1 MIAARKASDVQARG
15 WIFDLDGTLTVA
27 QHDFPAIRRE
37 LGIPADEDI
46 LKHLGRLPI
55 AEREQLNARL
65 DAIELR
71 LAAEVAP
78 APGAADLVRQLH
90 DSGMRL
96 GILTRNLRKVAM
108 ASLERIGVLDCF
120 APEHILGRN
129 DAPPKPAP
137 DGIHQLLA
145 DWQLQHSEAVMVG
158 DFRFDLEAGRAA
170 GCHTCL
176 VFPDNAWP
184 ELTDLHVAD
193 CHALLAYLRRVTCSV
208 AWTDPQ
214 P

>member
-1 MIAARKASDVQARG
+1 MHQVRG

-46 LKHLGRLPI
+46 LTHLGRLPI
-55 AEREQLNARL
+55 AERQRLNEQL

-71 LAAEVAP
+71 LAAEVEP
-78 APGAADLVRQLH
+78 APGAAELIRALH
-90 DSGMRL
+90 ADGQHL
-96 GILTRNLRKVAM
+96 GILTRNLHRVAM

-120 APEHILGRN
+120 ASDHIIGR
-129 DAPPKPAP
+129 DEAPPKPAP
-137 DGIHQLLA
+137 DGIHRLLA
-145 DWQLQHSEAVMVG
+145 DWQLREAEAVMVG

-170 GCHTCL
+170 GCRTCL

-184 ELTDLHVAD
+184 ELTDLHVSD
-193 CHALLAYLRRVTCSV
+193 CHALLARLRAMDYL
-208 AWTDPQ
+208 A
-214 P
+214 

>member
-1 MIAARKASDVQARG
+1 MHFPG

-37 LGIPADEDI
+37 LGVPADEDI
-46 LKHLGRLPI
+46 LEHLGRLPV
-55 AEREQLNARL
+55 AERQRLNEQL

-71 LAAEVAP
+71 LAQEVAP
-78 APGAADLVRQLH
+78 APGAAELIRELH
-90 DSGMRL
+90 RRELRL
-96 GILTRNLRKVAM
+96 GILTRNLRQVAM

-120 APEHILGRN
+120 RPQDVLGRD
-129 DAPPKPAP
+129 DAPAKPAP
-137 DGIHQLLA
+137 DGIHRLLH
-145 DWQLQHSEAVMVG
+145 DWQLTETEAVMVG

-176 VFPDNAWP
+176 VHPENNWP

-193 CHALLAYLRRVTCSV
+193 CHALLARL
-208 AWTDPQ
+208 Q
-214 P
+214 